1 MRDRQFA
8 MHSHHIHPFRVGDIM
23 TIQEA
28 IALFDAGNY
37 KKAFVSFANIYNES
51 QDSQE
56 RRDIM
61 AMLQEAY
68 YQPNESEL
76 QRYYQKNI
84 ETLATYPY
92 FWGTS
97 FPDFSSLSFL
107 LFPISDDSY
116 YLYDKK
122 ADCFVGEYDGTT
134 CHRMRYFFENL
145 DQALR
150 VEDEDNLYN
159 LTFLF
164 DNVRRSEDVAMD
176 NHIYLLYHSWEP
188 LQRVMQ
194 VGDLAPILEHKKFVF
209 LMGSENFDRY
219 PLNFKTEFG
228 IDYDGMEP
236 VPVRIEEVK
245 RICYWYKHAYSGTAL
260 SCGILNAS
268 SYTVM
273 FCAYD
278 FHTYSTAKGSHI
290 LRYLTQY
297 LSCPT
302 QKVSLSKL
310 IDFVN
315 GANSDIRIP
324 DLLPYLY
331 WLQNREAHQKQITIF
346 ELFKGYFVYKYR
358 ESTNSR
364 ITPVLVFDPHIWE
377 CNIYNEILQQFPYC
391 TTLTCIRNPIMV
403 FGRSYQYGLIGWNKF
418 QTQYILGSDYCHA
431 QFLSEQLK
439 QEYWGYKFEDLKT
452 KPEATVRGI
461 CQLLNIPF
469 ETKMLEVE
477 VPMTDKSGNTV
488 RGFDQSPLHRDISQV
503 LSDFDQIRLK
513 IFYDPILKY
522 YGYEQFPSAF
532 HPMSDEL
539 IRSLFSVPFYL
550 ESHNHI
556 WLENA
561 PSQEEL
567 HQWIQ
572 EVLQSCWNQNICFPK
587 LIPLNE
593 NCCIAP

>member
-1 MRDRQFA
+1 
-8 MHSHHIHPFRVGDIM
+8 M

-37 KKAFVSFANIYNES
+37 KEAFVSFADIYNES

-76 QRYYQKNI
+76 QGHYQKNI
-84 ETLATYPY
+84 EALAAYPY

-134 CHRMRYFFENL
+134 CHQMRYFFENL

-194 VGDLAPILEHKKFVF
+194 VGDLTPILEHKKFVF

-236 VPVRIEEVK
+236 QMLRIDEMK
-245 RICYWYKHAYSGTAL
+245 RICYWWKRGYAGTMLGLGVLDQNTNTAVKMGWTFHKDTKVQGYPLYLTKFLRNLVQNLKTPYTLEALYALYKHKDIEWHFPNFEKFFAFLQQYNKQKRL
-260 SCGILNAS
+260 
-268 SYTVM
+268 
-273 FCAYD
+273 YD
-278 FHTYSTAKGSHI
+278 
-290 LRYLTQY
+290 
-297 LSCPT
+297 
-302 QKVSLSKL
+302 VS
-310 IDFVN
+310 
-315 GANSDIRIP
+315 
-324 DLLPYLY
+324 DLFRLLFIYLY
-331 WLQNREAHQKQITIF
+331 SEKLPNA
-346 ELFKGYFVYKYR
+346 
-358 ESTNSR
+358 NPR
-364 ITPVLVFDPHIWE
+364 IAPIIVWEPHLNDQTLYVPLIMT
-377 CNIYNEILQQFPYC
+377 FPYHVVMNSMREPV
-391 TTLTCIRNPIMV
+391 TLT
-403 FGRSYQYGLIGWNKF
+403 GRIYQSEQSIFPY
-418 QTQYILGSDYCHA
+418 SDYTIA
-431 QFLSEQLK
+431 MSMDESLK
-439 QEYWGYKFEDLKT
+439 NDYYAYRFEDLKKFPRET
-452 KPEATVRGI
+452 IEAI
-461 CQLLNIPF
+461 CQVLNIPF
-469 ETKMLEVE
+469 EEDMLEADVPYNSPNTSKKDE
-477 VPMTDKSGNTV
+477 VV
-488 RGFDQSPLHRDISQV
+488 HGFDQAPLHRNLDSA
-503 LSDFDQIRLK
+503 LSDFDQVRLR
-513 IFYDPILKY
+513 IFYDPILRHF
-522 YGYEQFPSAF
+522 GYERFNFEECPMTDQDIYYLLKFPF
-532 HPMSDEL
+532 RCESDY
-539 IRSLFSVPFYL
+539 IARKK
-550 ESHNHI
+550 
-556 WLENA
+556 ENITA
-561 PSQEEL
+561 QQLRQRLYQNMCALWNMAKEGKIVLPKVIL
-567 HQWIQ
+567 PKIQ
-572 EVLQSCWNQNICFPK
+572 EDNT
-587 LIPLNE
+587 
-593 NCCIAP
+593 